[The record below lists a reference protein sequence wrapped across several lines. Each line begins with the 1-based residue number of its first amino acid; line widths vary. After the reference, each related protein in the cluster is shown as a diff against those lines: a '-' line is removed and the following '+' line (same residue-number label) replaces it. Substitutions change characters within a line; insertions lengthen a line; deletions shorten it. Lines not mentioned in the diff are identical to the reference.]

1 MAGKSLMRRWSS
13 LGKGGN
19 IALTVA
25 LAAPA
30 LIGAVGFGIDS
41 ALVQIQRTRL
51 QTAADAAATAGARQ
65 LKVPANVATMAITL
79 AKANVPAGS
88 DATLRDNVLK
98 SADILQGNWNGTSRV
113 FTPAG
118 APNNAVKVTT
128 RFAVANG
135 NPHKLIFGKLL
146 GIEAA
151 DLSATAI
158 AIARDKCVVSTTMS
172 LVSLGLPSATRVVT
186 QGQSCLPGSGWPSSQ
201 ACYFATPS
209 NNPIVRV
216 DSAYAGAAVVTFR
229 LASPARTFSFSAPYR
244 GSFWVAL
251 TDFTLPNNGST
262 SFVFNTFRSTPT
274 VAVGGGTAT
283 YVNRYNITPS
293 LPGTPICEGGSG
305 GVTASLVS

>member
-1 MAGKSLMRRWSS
+1 MAGTSPMQRGRT
-13 LGKGGN
+13 LGRHGN
-19 IALTVA
+19 IAVTIA

-51 QTAADAAATAGARQ
+51 QNAADAGATAGARQ
-65 LKVPANVATMAITL
+65 LKVPADVPTTAITL
-79 AKANVPAGS
+79 AKANVPEGN
-88 DATLRDNVLK
+88 DARLRDNVLK
-98 SADILQGNWNGTSRV
+98 AADIVQGNWNGTTRV

-118 APNNAVKVTT
+118 VPNNAVRVTT
-128 RFAVANG
+128 RFAAANG
-135 NPHKLIFGKLL
+135 NPHKLIFGKLI

-151 DLSATAI
+151 DLSATTTAV
-158 AIARDKCVVSTTMS
+158 ARDKCVISTTAA
-172 LVSLGLPSATRVVT
+172 LVSASLPTATRVIT
-186 QGQSCLPGSGWPSSQ
+186 QGQNCLPASGWATNQ
-201 ACYFATPS
+201 ACYYATPN
-209 NNPIVRV
+209 NNPIIRV
-216 DSAYAGAAVVTFR
+216 DSAYAGAAVVTFK
-229 LASPARTFSFSAPYR
+229 LASPARTFNFSAPYR

-251 TDFTLPNNGST
+251 TDFTLANSGSNT
-262 SFVFNTFRSTPT
+262 MVFNSFKSNPV